1 MMSITEIFR
10 YVIKNMFEKKS
21 RVILTIA
28 GIVIGI
34 FTFSFFMMASQ
45 GLSNAIT
52 EQFSSFGLNVLG
64 VQAIENSGM
73 NGPPGGGG
81 LTDTDIVK
89 VKQVVRDYKY
99 VAPAIFYTG
108 QYEYGREKTQILAL
122 AYPDEYWDDVQLDLN
137 AQIEQ
142 GRELR
147 PGDVNVVVL
156 GAKTAKEAF
165 GKDHPIIIGSSI
177 KVNGK
182 SLRVIG
188 IMKEKGDLFLDG
200 SMLMP
205 FDTIKEI
212 SDQETYS
219 LIRISFYETA
229 DLDFMQKSIE
239 DKLNPRNGDKK
250 VRISSPK
257 QAIERFDQI
266 IGVLQLIIG
275 FVSSIALLVG
285 GINVMNTMYSNILE
299 RINEISV
306 MKALGARNE
315 DIRNIFLLESSIL
328 GFIGAFIGFMLA
340 YLLAETLSYLITN
353 FAGYNVP
360 VYFSISFFLA
370 VMIITSLLAMLFGTY
385 PAIRAAKV
393 NPADNLRDE

>member
-1 MMSITEIFR
+1 MMSVVEIFR
-10 YVIKNMFEKKS
+10 YVTKNMFEKKS

-34 FTFSFFMMASQ
+34 FTFTFFMMASQ

-64 VQAIENSGM
+64 VQAIENAGM

-81 LTDTDIVK
+81 LTDTDVTKI
-89 VKQVVRDYKY
+89 KQVVKDYKY
-99 VAPAIFYTG
+99 IAPSIFYTG
-108 QYEYGREKTQILAL
+108 QYEYGRDKAQILAL

-137 AQIEQ
+137 AQIEE
-142 GRELR
+142 GRFLR

-156 GAKTAKEAF
+156 GAKTQREAF
-165 GKDHPIIIGSSI
+165 GKDKPITLGSSI

-182 SLRVIG
+182 SVRVIG
-188 IMKEKGDLFLDG
+188 IMKEKGDLFLDS

-205 FDTIKEI
+205 FDTIKEV
-212 SDQETYS
+212 SGQDTYS
-219 LIRISFYETA
+219 VIRISFYETA

-239 DKLNPRNGDKK
+239 DRLNPKNGDKK
-250 VRISSPK
+250 IRVSSPK
-257 QAIERFDQI
+257 QAIKQFEQI

-306 MKALGARNE
+306 MKALGARNQ

-360 VYFSISFFLA
+360 VYFSIPFFLA

-385 PAIRAAKV
+385 PAIRAARV